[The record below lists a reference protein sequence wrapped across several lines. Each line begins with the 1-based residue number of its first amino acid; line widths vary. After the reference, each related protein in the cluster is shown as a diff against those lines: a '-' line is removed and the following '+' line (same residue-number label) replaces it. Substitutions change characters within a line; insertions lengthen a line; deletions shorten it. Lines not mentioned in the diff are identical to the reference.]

1 MIDQYIGKL
10 KASWNERGFAIFLGV
25 LALFCL
31 TLGTGYWV
39 RLIGVYNEPLWRY
52 DLMPWNWR
60 ILCCSLAILYP
71 IAACGLWMGSKWGI
85 ILWLIG
91 GFVEAVCYT
100 LYASYFELHLV
111 VPFIHTIFVIA
122 YATLTFLKIKESRKP
137 QEIVVEY

>member
-1 MIDQYIGKL
+1 MINQYIGKL
-10 KASWNERGFAIFLGV
+10 KASWNERGFAVFLGV
-25 LALFCL
+25 LAMFCL
-31 TLGTGYWV
+31 MLGAAYWV

-85 ILWLIG
+85 ILWLFG

-100 LYASYFELHLV
+100 FYASYFELHLV
-111 VPFIHTIFVIA
+111 VPFIHTLFVIA
-122 YATLTFLKIKESRKP
+122 YAALTFLKIKESRKP
-137 QEIVVEY
+137 PEVVVEY